1 MSKSKAGLLIPLFCN
16 ILGTLMIVAVIAATI
31 PIVLPTAFGYQV
43 FNVETGS
50 MVPEIPI
57 GSAVYV
63 KEVEPQNVRP
73 DEIISFG
80 KDGAVITHRVVE
92 NHIVEGEFITKGDA
106 NPQEDIEA
114 IPYRALVGRVDYH
127 FPILGSIFV
136 LISGTVGKIYL
147 LLIAACGVML
157 NILAGRMRYARRRKI
172 KETAKEEARLRQR
185 KEHEEEVRRKAE
197 EEARKVREAYAVPGD
212 PSVEGADGLTEDEI
226 EKLAAEGTAAGSVA
240 GDTAAASDQSSGNR
254 SGKRK
259 KHTVR
264 KVIMVVLLIIFL
276 GAGGMAGSVLL
287 QYHNSDALYAEA
299 AGQYSKVVE
308 SRRSDVRSSQIPAYL
323 LTGWNASNVGDSSD
337 AAQDVTSNTTDA
349 VDYTDPA
356 VQAGD
361 EVTAV
366 LVDLVSEETGDGNYV
381 NEDGLI
387 VMRDDSQDQTVAGN
401 VAEDNP
407 VEDWGKHAKAPLDV
421 APEVKDQYRKDLDP
435 ALLQAEKKYLRDLRL
450 LAPIRIDFDSLLEAN
465 EDVKGWIYCD
475 DTNINY
481 PVLHGET
488 NNTYLRH
495 TYDGNYNIAGSIF
508 IETDND
514 PDFKDYNT
522 IVYGH
527 HMNDGSMFAGL
538 DQWADQEYYEKH
550 PVMWILTP
558 EQDYMLV
565 LVAGQH
571 TSAYSDM
578 YTLFHEPDEEF
589 QEYIREAIANSDFK
603 TDVIAPLDKRYVMI
617 STCAYIFDN
626 ARYVIHGLL
635 VPADSAGGKPLW

>member
-16 ILGTLMIVAVIAATI
+16 ILGTLMIVAVIAATM
-31 PIVLPTAFGYQV
+31 PIVLPSAFGYQI

-63 KEVEPQNVRP
+63 KEVEPQNIRQN
-73 DEIISFG
+73 EIISFG

-147 LLIAACGVML
+147 MLIAACGVML
-157 NILAGRMRYARRRKI
+157 NILAGRMRYARRRNI
-172 KETAKEEARLRQR
+172 RETAKEEARLKQR

-197 EEARKVREAYAVPGD
+197 EEARKVREAYAVSGD
-212 PSVEGADGLTEDEI
+212 PSARSADGLTEDEI
-226 EKLAAEGTAAGSVA
+226 EKLVTDGAAAGSTSSA
-240 GDTAAASDQSSGNR
+240 QSSDSR

-264 KVIMVVLLIIFL
+264 KVIMVILLIIFL

-299 AGQYSKVVE
+299 AGQYSKIVE

-337 AAQDVTSNTTDA
+337 AAQDVTENTTDA
-349 VDYTDPA
+349 ADYTDPA
-356 VQAGD
+356 LQPET

-366 LVDLVSEETGDGNYV
+366 LVDLVSDENDNGSYV

-387 VMRDDSQDQTVAGN
+387 VMRDDSQDQP
-401 VAEDNP
+401 VAEENP
-407 VEDWGKHAKAPLDV
+407 AENWGKHAKAPLDV
-421 APEVKDQYRKDLDP
+421 SPAVNDQYRKDLDP
-435 ALLQAEKKYLRDLRL
+435 ALLQAEKKYLRDQRL

-488 NNTYLRH
+488 NDTYLRH

-578 YTLFHEPDEEF
+578 YTIYHESDEEF
-589 QEYIREAIANSDFK
+589 REYIKEAIENSDFK
-603 TDVIAPLDKRYVMI
+603 TEVDAPLDKRYVML